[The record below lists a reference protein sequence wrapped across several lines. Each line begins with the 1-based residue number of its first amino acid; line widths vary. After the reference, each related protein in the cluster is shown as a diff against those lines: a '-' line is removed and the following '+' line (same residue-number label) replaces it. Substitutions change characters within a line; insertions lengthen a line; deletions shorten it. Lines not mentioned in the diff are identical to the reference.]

1 MSQAILYNHF
11 KNNPKDDME
20 VLLCEDLKEA
30 HELESVA
37 KFFNKDALVF
47 PDFRASFGDDLRS
60 YKEELQELLAAL
72 RVYYT
77 AKKKPLI
84 ISPLKTLLFPFPKKE
99 LLQSIIVEFGS
110 ELDLKSFKEQM
121 LFWGYTF
128 VDMVQVEGEISH
140 RGDIL
145 DIFVPAAKNPVRISL
160 FDNEVEQIKEF
171 TLETQRTTGEELDGI
186 EIRSAFFALDEATF
200 SMLDQKVQNS
210 EFDALSKDIASLGFW
225 HLEELAENF
234 LQNKAVKRIHS
245 LEESLQDAYGINKPT
260 ISRDFFE
267 NLDILEEND
276 RVRELVVASAEQLLK
291 VHKDKKITLIAANT
305 ATIKQ
310 AGIYDTQ
317 RIDVVQAP
325 YILNII
331 TDEELVVSLN
341 KPERKRRRRKSSILL
356 DDLKAGDYVVHED
369 YGVGIFEKIEQAEVL
384 GGVKDFLVIKYVGD
398 DKILLPVENLDYID
412 RYIAGGGAVPVLD
425 RLGKGS
431 FGKLK
436 AKVRKRLLE
445 IAGQIVNTAAA
456 RALIKAPKIT
466 LSKKEL
472 QEFQALSG
480 FEYTE
485 DQTQAVNEILSQMG
499 SGHIMDRLLSG
510 DVGFGKTEIALNTI
524 YAAYKS
530 GYQSAF
536 IVPTTL
542 LSAQH
547 FRSLDERFKDLGIRY
562 AKLDRFVGTKEK
574 NAIIK
579 GLESGEID
587 CVVGTHTLFGL
598 RFKNLGVVIIDEEHK
613 FGVKQKEKIKE
624 LYHSVHLLSMSATPI
639 PRSLNQALSSI
650 KTMSQLLTPP
660 SERQG
665 VRTFVKEYDEKLIKE
680 VILRE
685 LRRGGQVFY
694 VHNSIDHMPIKMG
707 EIKVLLPDLRV
718 LMLHSKISAV
728 QTEKELL
735 KFEAGEYDMMIA
747 TSIIESGIHMPR
759 VNTIIVDGADR
770 FGIADLHQLRGRVG
784 RGSYEGFAY
793 FIVQNK
799 QNLTDEAKKR
809 LLALESNSFLGSGSV
824 LAHHDL
830 EIRGGGNLVGDAQSG
845 HIKNIGYSLYLRM
858 LEDAIKE
865 LSNTTEVQKVK
876 VDIKLTISAYISD
889 EIIQEDRLRLDIY
902 RRLSQCE
909 SAVEIYEIEEEM
921 IDRFGELDTP
931 TKQFIELMVIKLL
944 AIEKKIK
951 SIMNYGQNITIT
963 YLNNSKESIKSQSKD
978 DDDILKATL
987 YYLRNNKPKV
997 L

>member
-1 MSQAILYNHF
+1 MSQAILFNHF
-11 KNNPKDDME
+11 RKNEIKEE
-20 VLLCEDLKEA
+20 VELLLCEDAKEA
-30 HELESVA
+30 HELENVA
-37 KFFNKDALVF
+37 KFFGRNVLVF
-47 PDFRASFGDDLRS
+47 PDFRPSYGDDLRS
-60 YKEELQELLAAL
+60 YKEELHELFFAL
-72 RVYYT
+72 RTYHS
-77 AKKKPLI
+77 AQKKPLI
-84 ISPLKTLLFPFPKKE
+84 ISPLKTVLFHLPKKE
-99 LLQSIIVEFGS
+99 LLGTTTLEFGS
-110 ELDLKSFKEQM
+110 EIHLKEFKQLM
-121 LFWGYTF
+121 LHWGYTF

-140 RGDIL
+140 RGDII
-145 DIFVPAAKNPVRISL
+145 DIFVPSSNNPIRISL
-160 FDNEVEQIKEF
+160 FDNEIEQIKEF
-171 TLETQRTTGEELDGI
+171 ELESQRTLGDDLESL
-186 EIRSAFFALDEATF
+186 EICSAFYSLDEDTYNE
-200 SMLDQKVQNS
+200 LNQKIQNS
-210 EFDALSKDIASLGFW
+210 EFDALNRDVASLGFW
-225 HLEELAENF
+225 HLDALAENF
-234 LQNKAVKRIHS
+234 LENKNVKLVRNLDNI
-245 LEESLQDAYGINKPT
+245 LKDAYGINNPQLP
-260 ISRDFFE
+260 RDAF
-267 NLDILEEND
+267 NLDILEENEN
-276 RVRELVVASAEQLLK
+276 VKELVVANAAQLLK
-291 VHKDKKITLIAANT
+291 VHQDKKVTLIAANN
-305 ATIKQ
+305 ATVKQ
-310 AGIYDTQ
+310 AGIYDTTNMK
-317 RIDVVQAP
+317 IVEAP
-325 YILNII
+325 YILNIL
-331 TDEELVVSLN
+331 TPDELVISLN
-341 KPERKRRRRKSSILL
+341 KADKKRRRRKTSILL

-369 YGVGIFEKIEQAEVL
+369 YGVGIFEKIEQTEIL
-384 GGVKDFLVIKYVGD
+384 GGIKDFIVIKYVGD
-398 DKILLPVENLDYID
+398 DKILLPVENLDFID
-412 RYIAGGGAVPVLD
+412 RYIAGGGATPVLD

-456 RALIKAPKIT
+456 RALIKAPKIS

-480 FEYTE
+480 FEYTD
-485 DQTQAVNEILSQMG
+485 DQTQAVNEIINQMS

-547 FRSLDERFKDLGIRY
+547 WRSLDERFKGLGIRY
-562 AKLDRFVGTKEK
+562 AKLDRFVSTKDK
-574 NAIIK
+574 NAVIK
-579 GLESGEID
+579 GLASGEID
-587 CVVGTHTLFGL
+587 CVVGTHALFGL
-598 RFKNLGVVIIDEEHK
+598 EFKKLGVVIIDEEHK

-624 LYHSVHLLSMSATPI
+624 LYHNVHLLSMSATPI

-707 EIKVLLPDLRV
+707 ELKALLPELRI

-728 QTEKELL
+728 ETEKELL
-735 KFEAGEYDMMIA
+735 KFEAGEYDVMIA

-784 RGSYEGFAY
+784 RGHSEGFAY
-793 FIVQNK
+793 FIVPNK
-799 QNLTDEAKKR
+799 ENLTDEAKKR

-865 LSNTTEVQKVK
+865 LSNTVEGERAK
-876 VDIKLTISAYISD
+876 VDVKLTISAFISD
-889 EIIQEDRLRLDIY
+889 EIVKEDRLRLDIY

-909 SAVEIYEIEEEM
+909 KTIEIYEIEEEV
-921 IDRFGELDTP
+921 IDRFGELDIP
-931 TKQFIELMVIKLL
+931 TKQFFELMVIKLL
-944 AIEKKIK
+944 SLEKKIK
-951 SIMNYGQNITIT
+951 TIANYGQNITFT
-963 YLNNSKESIKSQSKD
+963 YLNDSKETIKSDSRD
-978 DDDILKATL
+978 DDDIIKAAL
-987 YYLRNNKPKV
+987 YYLRNSKPKV

>member
-1 MSQAILYNHF
+1 MSQAALYNFF
-11 KNNPKDDME
+11 KNYPDE
-20 VLLCEDLKEA
+20 PLELLICEDAKEA
-30 HELESVA
+30 YELEAVA
-37 KFFNKDALVF
+37 RFFNKDVLLFA
-47 PDFRASFGDDLRS
+47 DFRPSFGDDLRS
-60 YKEELQELLAAL
+60 YKEELHDILAKL
-72 RVYYT
+72 RLYYSLE
-77 AKKKPLI
+77 KKPLLI
-84 ISPLKTLLFPFPKKE
+84 APLKSLLFPLPKAE
-99 LLQSIIVEFGS
+99 LLKSRTLEFGS
-110 ELDLKSFKEQM
+110 QIDLQNFKEQM
-121 LFWGYTF
+121 LHWGYTF

-140 RGDIL
+140 RGDII
-145 DIFVPAAKNPVRISL
+145 DIFVPASKNPYRISL
-160 FDNEVEQIKEF
+160 FDTEIEQIKAF
-171 TLETQRTTGEELDGI
+171 DLDTQRTVGDELESI
-186 EIRSAFFALDEATF
+186 EISAAFFSLDAKSYE
-200 SMLDQKVQNS
+200 LLNEKVQKS
-210 EFDALSKDIASLGFW
+210 SFDALSRDIASLGFW
-225 HLEELAENF
+225 HLETMAENF
-234 LQNKAVKRIHS
+234 IAGKAARLSRKLDHV
-245 LEESLQDAYGINKPT
+245 LQDAYAINNPQIPKE
-260 ISRDFFE
+260 SFS
-267 NLDILEEND
+267 LEPLPQNEKIK
-276 RVRELVVASAEQLLK
+276 ELVVVNAEQLLK
-291 VHKDKKITLIAANT
+291 VHKEKKKTIIAANK
-305 ATIKQ
+305 ATLKQ
-310 AGIYDTQ
+310 AGIYDTSD
-317 RIDVVQAP
+317 IEIVEAP

-331 TDEELVVSLN
+331 TDEELVISLN
-341 KPERKRRRRKSSILL
+341 KPDKKRRRRKSSILL

-369 YGVGIFEKIEQAEVL
+369 YGVGIFEKIEQAEIL
-384 GGVKDFLVIKYVGD
+384 GGVKDFIVIKYVGD

-412 RYIAGGGAVPVLD
+412 RYIAGGGSVPVLD
-425 RLGKGS
+425 RLGKGGFS
-431 FGKLK
+431 KLK

-456 RALIKAPKIT
+456 RALIEAPKIT
-466 LSKKEL
+466 LSKQEL
-472 QEFQALSG
+472 QEFQAHSG
-480 FEYTE
+480 FEYTQ
-485 DQTQAVNEILSQMG
+485 DQTQAVEEILQEMA

-547 FRSLDERFKDLGIRY
+547 FRSLDERFSDMGIRY
-562 AKLDRFVGTKEK
+562 AKLDRFVSAKEK
-574 NAIIK
+574 SAIIK
-579 GLESGEID
+579 GLASGEID

-598 RFKNLGVVIIDEEHK
+598 EFKKLGVVIIDEEHK

-624 LYHSVHLLSMSATPI
+624 LYHNVHLLSMSATPI

-694 VHNSIDHMPIKMG
+694 VHNSIDHMPIKEG
-707 EIKVLLPDLRV
+707 ELKALLPDLRI

-735 KFEAGEYDMMIA
+735 KFEAGEYDVMIA

-784 RGSYEGFAY
+784 RGHVEGFAY
-793 FIVQNK
+793 FIVENK
-799 QNLTDEAKKR
+799 EALSDEAKKR

-865 LSNTTEVQKVK
+865 LSNTKESQRIK

-889 EIIQEDRLRLDIY
+889 EVVQEDRLRLDIY

-909 SAVEIYEIEEEM
+909 EAVEIYEIEEEV

-931 TKQFIELMVIKLL
+931 TKQFFELMVIKLL
-944 AIEKKIK
+944 ALQKKIK
-951 SIMNYGQNITIT
+951 SITNYGQNITFT
-963 YLNNSKESIKSQSKD
+963 YFNDVKETIKSHSRD
-978 DDDILKATL
+978 DDDIIRATL
-987 YYLRNNKPKV
+987 TYLRNNKTKAV
-997 L
+997 